1 MARMKILFLFIPLI
15 LSLSSGAQNSFGDIM
30 DTVVINER
38 PALLF
43 SNKRWTYLDDYN
55 KYLSYDSLFTNNW
68 ETKGIHAYSR
78 EKEKPFNDR
87 TINLLENNSA
97 FVFPLDTFKYLRG
110 FKGSHTG
117 IDLKAE
123 SGDSIRAA
131 FDGRIRFAGNI
142 HNGYGNL
149 VIMRHFNGLETYYS
163 HLSKILISVDD
174 DVKAGDIIGLVGQ
187 TGRATTHHLHF
198 EVRYRDKVF
207 DPAKLLSLQE
217 KKLLGDSLQ
226 ICNKLFG
233 IGSTNP
239 KKEVTQTNGSE
250 TQYYIVIK
258 GDTLYKIS
266 KLYSTTIE
274 NLCVLNNI
282 SKTSILHIGQKLKVT
297 P

>member
-1 MARMKILFLFIPLI
+1 MKIFFLFIPLI
-15 LSLSSGAQNSFGDIM
+15 ISLSAGAQNSFGDIM
-30 DTVVINER
+30 DTLVINDR

-43 SNKRWTYLDDYN
+43 SNKRWAYLDDYN
-55 KYLSYDSLFTNNW
+55 KYLLYDSLFCNNW
-68 ETKGIHAYSR
+68 ETKEIHAYHGDR
-78 EKEKPFNDR
+78 DIPFNDR

-123 SGDSIRAA
+123 TGDSIRAA

-174 DVKAGDIIGLVGQ
+174 DVKAGDVIGLVGQ

-198 EVRYRDKVF
+198 EIRYRDKVF
-207 DPAKLLSLQE
+207 DPTKLLSLQE
-217 KKLLGDSLQ
+217 KKLLADSLQ

-233 IGSTNP
+233 IGSTSP
-239 KKEVTQTNGSE
+239 KQEVTQANGTE

-274 NLCVLNNI
+274 NLCLLNNI
-282 SKTSILHIGQKLKVT
+282 SKTSILQIGQKLKVT